1 MSACLQAVSAQSSE
15 TLLLR
20 TPAVSGNNVA
30 FVYGGDIWIAN
41 RDGSNPRRLTVNPAV
56 EQNPVFSPNGKQIAF
71 TGNYDGN
78 SDVYVIPIE
87 GGSPKRITYHP
98 SADQVRGWLS
108 DTELYFT
115 ASRDYTYALSP
126 RMHSIKLDGTDEK
139 PLIMPEAV
147 QGSPSADKRYW
158 AYIKNTDPTDRSNV
172 AFKRYRGG
180 GMPQVW
186 IFDTQTKNIEII
198 PGTGSNNVKPQW
210 LGSKVY
216 FYLIGILQ

>member
-1 MSACLQAVSAQSSE
+1 MSACLQTVSAQSSE

-147 QGSPSADKRYW
+147 QW
-158 AYIKNTDPTDRSNV
+158 TD
-172 AFKRYRGG
+172 
-180 GMPQVW
+180 
-186 IFDTQTKNIEII
+186 E
-198 PGTGSNNVKPQW
+198 
-210 LGSKVY
+210 
-216 FYLIGILQ
+216 